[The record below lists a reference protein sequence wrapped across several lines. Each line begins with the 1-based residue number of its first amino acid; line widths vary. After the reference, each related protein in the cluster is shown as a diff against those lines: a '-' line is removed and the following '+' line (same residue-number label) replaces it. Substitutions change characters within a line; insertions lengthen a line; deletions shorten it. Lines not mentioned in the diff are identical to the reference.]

1 MENKKITVN
10 NNLKSNT
17 LKPSSVQT
25 FTLPP
30 SALKLFLGT
39 MLGSKGMNNAQI
51 NRTMETLEEQLN
63 KKNDKIKDLSKN
75 NIEDVSK
82 NNIEDVSK
90 NNIED
95 ASKNE
100 IIDISTNKENDIL
113 TDMKEDNIKED
124 NIKKDNIKEN
134 LSKNTTSTSI
144 DTTDSTLNSLL
155 KNKQINNILGS
166 MLSKSS

>member
-63 KKNDKIKDLSKN
+63 KKNDKIKDL
-75 NIEDVSK
+75 SK